1 MENFQDRGVWTL
13 IRTLKI
19 HGSGAGQYQTGS
31 ETLGSISKYF
41 VMLIVLCR
49 LREILTSSMST
60 AVYQVGPGAGVTAGV
75 VGEAQ
80 THRDVD
86 VLGLA
91 RNLHS
96 QHLIS

>member
-1 MENFQDRGVWTL
+1 M
-13 IRTLKI
+13 
-19 HGSGAGQYQTGS
+19 A
-31 ETLGSISKYF
+31 
-41 VMLIVLCR
+41 
-49 LREILTSSMST
+49 T

-91 RNLHS
+91 RYLHS